1 MYLLVCKGTK
11 KKVNWWLFHNFFYIF
26 ASKLS
31 ITTFMKKLFLMVSA
45 IILLTACQESL
56 EERAAREAREV
67 TEAKCPMPIG
77 DNMYMDSV
85 VFSIPTLT
93 QTQYFRFTGDTDND
107 SVAATLQ
114 DASIRTTLVQEL
126 KNAPNYK
133 ALMQRGV
140 NFRYI
145 YRSTKDPEKT
155 YLDITITKEDYQ

>member
-1 MYLLVCKGTK
+1 MQRYKKESKLVALLR
-11 KKVNWWLFHNFFYIF
+11 FFYIF

-31 ITTFMKKLFLMVSA
+31 ITAFMKKLFLMVTT

-77 DNMYMDSV
+77 NNMYMDSV
-85 VFSIPTLT
+85 VFNIPTLT

-107 SVAATLQ
+107 SVVTTLEN
-114 DASIRTTLVQEL
+114 TNVKETLVQEL
-126 KNAPNYK
+126 KNTPNYK

-140 NFRYI
+140 SFRYV
-145 YRSTKDPEKT
+145 YRSTKNPEKT
-155 YLDITITKEDYQ
+155 YLDITIVKEDYQ